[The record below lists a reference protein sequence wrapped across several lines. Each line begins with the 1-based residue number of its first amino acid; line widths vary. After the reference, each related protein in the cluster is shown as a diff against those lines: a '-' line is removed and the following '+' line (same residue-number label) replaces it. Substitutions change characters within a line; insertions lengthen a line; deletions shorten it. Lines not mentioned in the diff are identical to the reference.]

1 MEKGTRNNN
10 KLGSEKYVQRK
21 NIKEKENGN
30 TFTDCLRQRYVSEKV
45 IPS

>member
-1 MEKGTRNNN
+1 MNWKKAQGNNN

-30 TFTDCLRQRYVSEKV
+30 TFIDCLRQG
-45 IPS
+45 ICF